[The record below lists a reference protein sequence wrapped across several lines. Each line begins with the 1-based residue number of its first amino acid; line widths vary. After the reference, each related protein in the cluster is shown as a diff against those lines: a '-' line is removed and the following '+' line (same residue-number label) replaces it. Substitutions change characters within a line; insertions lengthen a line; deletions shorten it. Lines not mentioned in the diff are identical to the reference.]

1 MSRIRLGVAYL
12 MHRAGADEVTE
23 DAFVRQASLDLHWF
37 SPKQGRRFLEAARAL
52 GHLADGSQPGT
63 VRATFAPGEEEVP
76 LDFRLGPG
84 DLEDLPEGPSDSGVA
99 EELVEAA
106 ARARGWELERVWAE
120 VRRKEEALFET
131 PVAAMLVAGEAGVD
145 VRPFAPRV
153 RAALGAGGA
162 RAPTSSASGSG
173 RRS

>member
-37 SPKQGRRFLEAARAL
+37 SPKQGRRFLEAAKAL
-52 GHLADGSQPGT
+52 GYVTGGSKAGT
-63 VRATFAPGEEEVP
+63 VRATFSPAEVEVP
-76 LDFRLGPG
+76 MDFKLEAS
-84 DLEDLPEGPSDSGVA
+84 DIEDLPAGPEDAGVV
-99 EELVEAA
+99 EQLVEMAA
-106 ARARGWELERVWAE
+106 ASVGWERERVWAE

-145 VRPFAPRV
+145 VRPFAARV
-153 RAALGAGGA
+153 RAALATRPGAA
-162 RAPTSSASGSG
+162 TSSASGSG